1 MKDLKVYLAS
11 PFFNPRQVEKLHI
24 VEKLLET
31 DLKLKVYS
39 PSRDGIK
46 LDIKTSTYE
55 DRLATFNDNVKNI
68 DNADIVVAIVDE
80 LDTGT
85 LWEVGYA
92 KQNSKPIFVLT
103 LDQEEIPGVTDMYLL
118 RVSEDYNE
126 LREQLNSY
134 INTFKVLLVTPGA
147 PNHYVN
153 LNDNITIKYVNADDI
168 IDVNRFINFDYYDM
182 IACNID
188 GRNPVVASVLGSAY
202 AASRNSH
209 KSLPNIVTYT
219 EHDFGVNIMLMHSIA
234 KHVLSEKELYDYIVA
249 CSENHHLPVFDDKY
263 AREATDFE

>member
-1 MKDLKVYLAS
+1 MKNLKVYLAS
-11 PFFNPRQVEKLHI
+11 PFFNPSQVEKLHI
-24 VEKLLET
+24 VEKLLEH
-31 DLKLKVYS
+31 DLNLKVYS

-55 DRLATFNDNVKNI
+55 DRLATFTDNVKNI

-92 KQNSKPIFVLT
+92 RQNSKPVFVLT
-103 LDQEEIPGVTDMYLL
+103 CDQEEITGVTDRYLL
-118 RVSEDYNE
+118 RVASDYNE
-126 LREQLNSY
+126 LREFLSQY
-134 INTFKVLLVTPGA
+134 INTFKVLLVAPGVTTRF
-147 PNHYVN
+147 VN
-153 LNDNITIKYVNADDI
+153 LNDNISIKYVNADDP
-168 IDVNRFINFDYYDM
+168 IDINRFVNFDYYDM

-202 AASRNSH
+202 AASRNSR

-234 KHVLSEKELYDYIVA
+234 KHVLSEKDLYDYIVA
-249 CSENHHLPVFDDKY
+249 CSENNHLPVFDDKY